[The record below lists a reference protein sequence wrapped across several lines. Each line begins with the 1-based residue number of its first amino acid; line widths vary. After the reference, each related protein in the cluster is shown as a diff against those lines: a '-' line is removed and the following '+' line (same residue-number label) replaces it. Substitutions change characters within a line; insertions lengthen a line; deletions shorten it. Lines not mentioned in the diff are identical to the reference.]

1 MSGVSFASDKYAI
14 ALPRWKEPIT
24 AAGPENVERGGIDPE
39 GIL

>member
-14 ALPRWKEPIT
+14 ALSRWKESI
-24 AAGPENVERGGIDPE
+24 ASAGPENVERGGIGPE